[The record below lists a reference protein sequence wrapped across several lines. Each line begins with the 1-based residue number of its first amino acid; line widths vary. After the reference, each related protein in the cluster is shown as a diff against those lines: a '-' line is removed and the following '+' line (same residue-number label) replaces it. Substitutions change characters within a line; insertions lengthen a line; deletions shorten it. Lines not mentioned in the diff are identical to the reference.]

1 MHFVL
6 DMPWGQSHK
15 GVTYWKDRK
24 IYVYKGPL
32 LPAELR
38 PYRTEDFSYGRW
50 QEDELNGMVLTPEKS
65 GTVFTPREH
74 QKIAAKGIYK
84 AYALGWSG
92 FLEADKTGLGKTLS
106 TLAGVTAI
114 AKSSG
119 YGVKNKGKLLIVC
132 PKSVIPQWRQT
143 LHNYP
148 ISTALLRV
156 VIINYQQLNKLL
168 ETPSNARV
176 VKKAKTKNRQ
186 TAKSGKPLVDWNYII
201 FDEAQYLK
209 NYPSSSV
216 SMAAASVAKLNS
228 PYKKDQSPFVVFSTA
243 TPGSSPLNFSLMCG
257 FMAPLI
263 SKAASAK
270 SVTPDTWGAFL
281 ASENFAISKGKSGY
295 SWATIPWYGKGATDP
310 KEKAKHDK
318 DVAAAKL
325 IQRKDARRIG
335 QALISEGAPFI
346 MRAPKDIAGWPEQQF
361 IPFGVEM
368 TSKQRPI
375 YEEAWTRFRDFLRLP
390 PARQDSK
397 SKLVENL
404 RYRQKSSL
412 LKVDSMIETVVDFV
426 EAGNQVYISCQ
437 FIDTIESYKE
447 KLEAKK
453 IRVVELSGRNAAER
467 TEMRLKFQRGEADV
481 VLCTVTA
488 GISLHAGEIL
498 PDGTKASSNPRIS
511 IIHDIRGN
519 NLDAEQTLGRAHR
532 DGTNSLTYFP
542 YLEKTVDEQV
552 IASYTN
558 KTANMNAMTG
568 RSTEESEQ
576 FERLFREAAVKTTPP
591 NRMS

>member
-1 MHFVL
+1 MQFVL
-6 DMPWGQSHK
+6 DMPWGHSHK
-15 GVTYWKDRK
+15 DVKYFKDRK
-24 IYVYKGPL
+24 IHVYQGPI
-32 LPAELR
+32 LPAALR
-38 PYRTEDFSYGRW
+38 PYHTEDFSYGRW
-50 QEDELNGMVLTPEKS
+50 QEDELNGMVLTPER
-65 GTVFTPREH
+65 GNTVFTPREH
-74 QKIAAKGIYK
+74 QKEAAKSIFKCYS
-84 AYALGWSG
+84 LGWSG

-119 YGVKNKGKLLIVC
+119 FGVKNKGKLLIVC
-132 PKSVIPQWRQT
+132 PKGVIPQWRQT

-216 SMAAASVAKLNS
+216 SMAAASVAKLNN
-228 PYKKDQSPFVVFSTA
+228 PYEKDRSPFVIFSTA
-243 TPGSSPLNFSLMCG
+243 TPGASPLNFSLMCG

-263 SKAASAK
+263 SKRPGAK
-270 SVTPDTWGAFL
+270 TVTPDTWGAFL
-281 ASENFAISKGKSGY
+281 ASEDFAISKGKAGY
-295 SWATIPWYGKGATDP
+295 SWATIPWFGKASADP
-310 KEKAKHDK
+310 KEQAKYAR

-335 QALISEGAPFI
+335 QALISDGAPFI

-368 TSKQRPI
+368 TSKQRPV
-375 YEEAWTRFRDFLRLP
+375 YEEAWSRFRNFLRLS
-390 PARQDSK
+390 PAKQDPK
-397 SKLVENL
+397 SALVENL

-412 LKVDSMIETVVDFV
+412 LKVDSMIETVADFV

-437 FIDTIESYKE
+437 FIETIETYKT

-453 IRVVELSGRNAAER
+453 IRVVEISGRNANER
-467 TEMRLKFQRGEADV
+467 TEMRLKFQKGEADV

-498 PDGTKASSNPRIS
+498 PDGTKASLNPRVS
-511 IIHDIRGN
+511 IIHDIRAN
-519 NLDAEQTLGRAHR
+519 NLDAHQTLGRAHR

-542 YLEKTVDEQV
+542 YLEKTVEEQV

-568 RSTEESEQ
+568 ESVQDSENL
-576 FERLFREAAVKTTPP
+576 ERLFLKAAVKTTPP